1 MLEVWGRP
9 YSSNV
14 IPVIWAAAEVGVE
27 WQLKLAGGSFGQL
40 DTPAFAAMN
49 PNRMIPSIRDGDFAL
64 WESNAII
71 RYLCNRYAKGTL
83 APKDMQARAL
93 ADQWMEWCQTRAF
106 PPVIQAFFATVRTE
120 PEKRDPAL
128 IEKHA
133 TEAARVLPI
142 LDAHLSGRAFM
153 LGDQFTMADIPLGCV
168 AYRYFNID
176 IQRPSLPN
184 IEGWYTRLQQR
195 PAYKEHVMRFFGTN
209 PMEWQAL
216 ERASA
221 NDEEPA

>member
-14 IPVIWAAAEVGVE
+14 IPVIWTAAEVGVDWE
-27 WQLKLAGGSFGQL
+27 LKLAGGSFGQL
-40 DTPAFAAMN
+40 DTPEFGAMN
-49 PNRMIPSIRDGDFAL
+49 PNRMIPTIRDGDFAL

-71 RYLCNRYAKGTL
+71 RYLCRRYAKGTL
-83 APKDMQARAL
+83 SPDDPHATAL

-106 PPVIQAFFATVRTE
+106 PSVIQAFFATVRTE
-120 PEKRDPAL
+120 PEKRDPVL
-128 IEKHA
+128 IDSHA
-133 TEAARVLPI
+133 SEAASVLPI
-142 LDAHLSGRAFM
+142 LEAHLSDRNFV

-176 IQRPSLPN
+176 IQRPAFPK
-184 IEGWYTRLQQR
+184 IEAWYARLQQR
-195 PAYKEHVMRFFGTN
+195 DAYQQHVMRFFGTN
-209 PMEWQAL
+209 PTEWQEL

-221 NDEEPA
+221 TDV